1 MAAISAAELDATWRQ
16 LERVPRP
23 DLARALA
30 RAQELGAAAFKRKDY
45 QGAYDH
51 YNQAVTGLE
60 YLARTGADATERD
73 AVRALAN
80 RSACKLGR
88 GDAAGAAR
96 DAAECA
102 RREPAWPKAWYRLG
116 RALFAQDKFGDASQA
131 FDEGARLEPD
141 NAEFGRWRER
151 CRCRRRGL
159 VRAACLLP

>member
-60 YLARTGADATERD
+60 YLARTGALIQIE
-73 AVRALAN
+73 
-80 RSACKLGR
+80 K
-88 GDAAGAAR
+88 AGAALASFAFR
-96 DAAECA
+96 WFRAE
-102 RREPAWPKAWYRLG
+102 RL
-116 RALFAQDKFGDASQA
+116 
-131 FDEGARLEPD
+131 LEPCPPRGPSTR
-141 NAEFGRWRER
+141 APQLRTRTR
-151 CRCRRRGL
+151 MTTRRSSRPTTSSH
-159 VRAACLLP
+159 VRPPG

>member
-60 YLARTGADATERD
+60 YLARTGADAT
-73 AVRALAN
+73 ASSV
-80 RSACKLGR
+80 LG
-88 GDAAGAAR
+88 GVATMS
-96 DAAECA
+96 
-102 RREPAWPKAWYRLG
+102 WYCCL
-116 RALFAQDKFGDASQA
+116 Q
-131 FDEGARLEPD
+131 PPPP
-141 NAEFGRWRER
+141 
-151 CRCRRRGL
+151 RCRRRPPPRPPSSNSL
-159 VRAACLLP
+159 RLLCT

>member
-60 YLARTGADATERD
+60 YLARTRTFRATSFQCFVASLVSFTISFPLSLFYKTKGSARWLILGAGALITIMMVKDWITILG
-73 AVRALAN
+73 LAN
-80 RSACKLGR
+80 AIVYKARASLGT
-88 GDAAGAAR
+88 
-96 DAAECA
+96 
-102 RREPAWPKAWYRLG
+102 
-116 RALFAQDKFGDASQA
+116 
-131 FDEGARLEPD
+131 
-141 NAEFGRWRER
+141 
-151 CRCRRRGL
+151 
-159 VRAACLLP
+159 

>member
-60 YLARTGADATERD
+60 YLARTRTFRATSFQCFVASLVSFTISFPLSLFYKTKGSARWLILGAGTS
-73 AVRALAN
+73 VRNL
-80 RSACKLGR
+80 
-88 GDAAGAAR
+88 GDAWDRAGTFFHPHAR
-96 DAAECA
+96 QRHREHAEGVPL
-102 RREPAWPKAWYRLG
+102 RRVRRHRRHSVPL
-116 RALFAQDKFGDASQA
+116 RAT
-131 FDEGARLEPD
+131 P
-141 NAEFGRWRER
+141 
-151 CRCRRRGL
+151 
-159 VRAACLLP
+159 

>member
-88 GDAAGAAR
+88 GDAAGAEASYHTTRAR
-96 DAAECA
+96 AVRGVAARVA
-102 RREPAWPKAWYRLG
+102 RACGA
-116 RALFAQDKFGDASQA
+116 
-131 FDEGARLEPD
+131 EGAFVGVYEKTRPEMD
-141 NAEFGRWRER
+141 VWAWKAEEEGWT
-151 CRCRRRGL
+151 GM
-159 VRAACLLP
+159 

>member
-88 GDAAGAAR
+88 GDAGGAAR
-96 DAAECA
+96 TRRSARAAS
-102 RREPAWPKAWYRLG
+102 RRGPRPGTGWGGPSHAGQVRRRVPGVRRG
-116 RALFAQDKFGDASQA
+116 RAA
-131 FDEGARLEPD
+131 GAGTRSSG
-141 NAEFGRWRER
+141 AA
-151 CRCRRRGL
+151 
-159 VRAACLLP
+159 RALPRAG

>member
-96 DAAECA
+96 RGAPRRAGGLVDVEHRAAEV
-102 RREPAWPKAWYRLG
+102 EEG
-116 RALFAQDKFGDASQA
+116 RA
-131 FDEGARLEPD
+131 RHP
-141 NAEFGRWRER
+141 AE
-151 CRCRRRGL
+151 RGL
-159 VRAACLLP
+159 QSAVVRRDHKLLAVGLSN